1 MKPDTI
7 TTEIEIADV
16 VFRVEIE
23 FDRTPPVGE
32 YDEEIDVRMIGIKI
46 RDEYVTLWP
55 LYIRSP
61 EFKARIDELVK
72 DVIHDHRPDPNAEL
86 IDSRW

>member
-16 VFRVEIE
+16 TFAVKIK

-32 YDEEIDVRMIGIKI
+32 DDEEI
-46 RDEYVTLWP
+46 YVLSMVVNTAPGLD
-55 LYIRSP
+55 LFGAYTYNS

-72 DVIHDHRPDPNAEL
+72 EVIHDRRPDPNTEL
-86 IDSRW
+86 VDSRW